1 MKIQHHR
8 NRYDRKLLYVSL
20 LGNKLRTQ
28 EQRDSL
34 YRLHSPDLQY
44 FGVQKYCREVNQE
57 FGSVRHDCQSSR
69 SNNILAF
76 AVLMWLQKTQN
87 LYLSATWPIQYF
99 FGGGLLN
106 HSIPTPWR
114 PVTDL

>member
-1 MKIQHHR
+1 
-8 NRYDRKLLYVSL
+8 
-20 LGNKLRTQ
+20 LRTQ

-44 FGVQKYCREVNQE
+44 FGGQIYCREVNQE
-57 FGSVRHDCQSSR
+57 FGSVIHDCQNIL

-76 AVLMWLQKTQN
+76 ALLMWLQKTLN
-87 LYLSATWPIQYF
+87 LYLSLTWPTQYF
-99 FGGGLLN
+99 SGVGLLN
-106 HSIPTPWR
+106 HSMPTPWR